1 MNYRPKTGFWL
12 TDSSAPAAEIVAK
25 LGFDFVVLDVEHGMF
40 DLRNLEY
47 FIPLLKGLGLDVWAK
62 VLGPAQEPIQQAL
75 DFGADGVII
84 PHIRDVEHAAKI
96 TAHAKY
102 PPLGDRSLSG
112 GRTFGYNAWSYDQVQ
127 DFNRTVQCFPLIE
140 HPDGVRDIEQI
151 AALPTVDGFQIG
163 TSDLALMSGRGY
175 SQSEADWADINK
187 CVNAFKAAGKSWLFP
202 AWTER
207 EQRWALDNEAPL
219 MLIAVQYHFLRAAL
233 SQAKEAFDVLAIG
246 ASERP
251 RAVSL

>member
-1 MNYRPKTGFWL
+1 MSYKPRTGFWL
-12 TDSSAPAAEIVAK
+12 TDSSAPLAEIVAG

-62 VLGPAQEPIQQAL
+62 VLGPAQEPIQQTL

-84 PHIRDVEHAAKI
+84 PHIRDVDHAAAV

-112 GRTFGYNAWSYDQVQ
+112 GRTFHYDSWSVEQTEA
-127 DFNRTVQCFPLIE
+127 FNVSTQCFPLVE
-140 HPDGVRDIEQI
+140 HPDAVRDIEKI

-163 TSDLALMSGRGY
+163 TSDLALMSGRGTY
-175 SQSEADWADINK
+175 AQSGEDWADVIR
-187 CVNAFKAAGKSWLFP
+187 CVSAFKAAGKSWLFP
-202 AWTER
+202 AWTAQ
-207 EQRWALDNEAPL
+207 EQRWAIENEAPL
-219 MLIAVQYHFLRAAL
+219 LMIGVQYHFIKSALR
-233 SQAKEAFDVLAIG
+233 QAKESYDVLEIA
-246 ASERP
+246 ATR
-251 RAVSL
+251 